1 MSVPAA
7 PLELDGFGIGYTY
20 IITYVFGHIRRIYLI
35 YSPLIRRS
43 IVVGV
48 TGFKLMISM
57 CSLIR

>member
-35 YSPLIRRS
+35 YSPLIP
-43 IVVGV
+43 
-48 TGFKLMISM
+48 
-57 CSLIR
+57 LITMANMKIQKPKFVWFVRF